1 MEQTI
6 MDIVGEISGCSKE
19 RLHSGSLIIDLG
31 INSLTIIQIMVRI
44 EEELGIEISDED
56 LDLSKIIKLED
67 LFVLA
72 KSLRLL

>member
-1 MEQTI
+1 
-6 MDIVGEISGCSKE
+6 
-19 RLHSGSLIIDLG
+19 LHSGSLIIDLG